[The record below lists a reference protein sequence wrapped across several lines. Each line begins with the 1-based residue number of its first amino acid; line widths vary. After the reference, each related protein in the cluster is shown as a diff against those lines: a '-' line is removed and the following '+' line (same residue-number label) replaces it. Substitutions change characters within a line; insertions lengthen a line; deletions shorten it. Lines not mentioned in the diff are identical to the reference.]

1 MANQESIVKD
11 LKKILIDDLFVD
23 IPEEEIGLQDS
34 LSSDLGVDSVGFV
47 ELITLLEDKYGI
59 QISSD
64 ESVSENFRNL
74 EALSGFVQAKV
85 ASL

>member
-74 EALSGFVQAKV
+74 EALTGFVQAKV